1 MEGEQA
7 CSFVGYL
14 VRSNYSLQQRHPRSL
29 LYCSLLWL
37 RRGGYRVTWMRQTL
51 MFCSGLHLHIVTE
64 STQATLQLHKAG
76 STASEE
82 GVLVVCSKAEDEIL
96 L

>member
-1 MEGEQA
+1 
-7 CSFVGYL
+7 
-14 VRSNYSLQQRHPRSL
+14 
-29 LYCSLLWL
+29 
-37 RRGGYRVTWMRQTL
+37 MRQTL